1 MVPTDLRYE
10 ITYPSFNVN
19 SVGLITKSQ
28 TRSRDDPPLGTVFT
42 SNVFGHYILV
52 HQLCPLFP
60 SASTAQGSGR
70 VIWISSIEGFAS
82 SFDLRDMQGLAAESA
97 YKSSKRL
104 TDILILTSSR
114 SSTRQYVSEFLG
126 HVSNK
131 CKDFEDDQREEYRP
145 NMYLAHPGICA
156 TSFVPLPFLVYYLMV
171 LAFYIARWLGSP
183 WHTVSSYKGAA
194 APVWLALAPQ
204 KELNKLEAEGKSKWG
219 SCVSRGGEESVMRT
233 EVEGWGVRGQVEAL
247 EGKELSG
254 RRRGV
259 HDLRVEEQENF
270 EELGRECWQQMEELR
285 NEWGKRIG
293 W

>member
-1 MVPTDLRYE
+1 
-10 ITYPSFNVN
+10 
-19 SVGLITKSQ
+19 
-28 TRSRDDPPLGTVFT
+28 
-42 SNVFGHYILV
+42 
-52 HQLCPLFP
+52 
-60 SASTAQGSGR
+60 
-70 VIWISSIEGFAS
+70 
-82 SFDLRDMQGLAAESA
+82 MQGLAAESA

-126 HVSNK
+126 NASNK
-131 CKDFEDDQREEYRP
+131 RKKYEDDQREEYRP
-145 NMYLAHPGICA
+145 NMYLVHPGICA
-156 TSFVPLPFLVYYLMV
+156 TSFVPLPFLLYYLMV
-171 LAFYIARWLGSP
+171 LAFYLARWLGSP

-247 EGKELSG
+247 EEKELSG

-259 HDLRVEEQENF
+259 YDLRVEEQEKF

-285 NEWGKRIG
+285 NEWGKRMG
-293 W
+293 